1 MSRDLLGTV
10 DVDLEG
16 EFYQAVIDRAIIDK
30 NTRIAD
36 GLVMTP
42 EGKRNNFDGENYLIC
57 DGIVDVPKNA
67 TIPVGFWI

>member
-30 NTRIAD
+30 HRRIAD
-36 GLVMTP
+36 GVVMTP
-42 EGKRNNFDGENYLIC
+42 EGKRNDFDGENYFIS
-57 DGIVDVPKNA
+57 DGIVSVPKNA